1 MLVENTFLPDLLVRS
16 RERGSNYMPKNNR
29 FGQAAVISHQEY
41 SRIRKCLHNIRHKLL
56 LDIAWYTG
64 ERWGAI
70 VRLQVRDVFTED
82 NRPREF
88 ITFRSG
94 SRKGDDRTRQVPV
107 HPSLGEMLRGFKF
120 SDSHWLFP
128 GRQDDLAHLTMRG
141 ATWIFDQAVALA
153 KLDNRGI
160 STHSTRRSFITHLHE
175 HGVDIKVIQ
184 EITGHKDL
192 KSLQLYVEVSPDRV
206 KKAIA
211 LLGAA

>member
-1 MLVENTFLPDLLVRS
+1 MLAENTFLPDLLVRS

-29 FGQAAVISHQEY
+29 YGQAAIITHQEY

-70 VRLQVRDVFTED
+70 VRLQVMDVFTED
-82 NRPREF
+82 SHPREF

-94 SRKGDDRTRQVPV
+94 TRKGDDRTRQVPV
-107 HPSLGEMLRGFKF
+107 HPTLREILASFELP
-120 SDSHWLFP
+120 DSRWLFP
-128 GRQDDLAHLTMRG
+128 GRLDDEEHLTMRG
-141 ATWIFDQAVALA
+141 AIWIFDEAVALA

-175 HGVDIKVIQ
+175 QGVDIKVIQ

-192 KSLQLYVEVSPDRV
+192 KSLQRYVEVSPDRV

>member
-1 MLVENTFLPDLLVRS
+1 VLIENTFLPDFMVRNG
-16 RERGSNYMPKNNR
+16 ERGSNFMAKNNR
-29 FGQAAVISHQEY
+29 FGQSAVITHQEY

-70 VRLQVRDVFTED
+70 VRLQVRDVFTEGD
-82 NRPREF
+82 RPREL
-88 ITFRSG
+88 ITFRAG

-107 HPSLGEMLRGFKF
+107 HPSLGEMLGQFKLPN
-120 SDSHWLFP
+120 SRWLFP
-128 GRQDDLAHLTMRG
+128 GRLKKNEHLTMRG

-175 HGVDIKVIQ
+175 QGVDIKVIQ

-192 KSLQLYVEVSPDRV
+192 KSLQRYVEVSPDRI
-206 KKAIA
+206 KRAIA

>member
-1 MLVENTFLPDLLVRS
+1 MA
-16 RERGSNYMPKNNR
+16 KNNR

-41 SRIRKCLHNIRHKLL
+41 SRIRKCLQSVRHKLL

-70 VRLQVRDVFTED
+70 VRLQVKDVFTEGD
-82 NRPREF
+82 RVREF
-88 ITFRSG
+88 VTFRAG
-94 SRKGDDRTRQVPV
+94 SRKGDDRTRQVPI
-107 HPSLGEMLRGFKF
+107 HPTLGEMLAGLKLP
-120 SDSHWLFP
+120 DSRWLFP
-128 GRQDDLAHLTMRG
+128 GRLDDEEHLTMRG
-141 ATWIFDQAVALA
+141 ATWIFDEAVALA

-175 HGVDIKVIQ
+175 QGVDIKVIQ

-192 KSLQLYVEVSPDRV
+192 KSLQLYVQVSPDRV

>member
-1 MLVENTFLPDLLVRS
+1 MLVENTFLPDLAVGNG
-16 RERGSNYMPKNNR
+16 ERGSNYMAKNNR

-70 VRLQVRDVFTED
+70 VRLQVKDVFTEG

-88 ITFRSG
+88 ITFRAG
-94 SRKGDDRTRQVPV
+94 SRKGDDRTRQVQV
-107 HPSLGEMLRGFKF
+107 HPSLRENLQNFDPP
-120 SDSHWLFP
+120 DSRWLFP
-128 GRQDDLAHLTMRG
+128 GRLNGKTHLTMRG
-141 ATWIFDQAVALA
+141 ATWILDQAVALA

-175 HGVDIKVIQ
+175 QGVDIKVIQ

-192 KSLQLYVEVSPDRV
+192 KSLQRYVEVSPDRV

>member
-1 MLVENTFLPDLLVRS
+1 MLTENAFLPDSMVR
-16 RERGSNYMPKNNR
+16 RRKRGSNFMAKNNR
-29 FGQAAVISHQEY
+29 FGQAAVITHQEY

-70 VRLQVRDVFTED
+70 VRLQVKDVFEGD
-82 NRPREF
+82 RVREF
-88 ITFRSG
+88 ITFRAG
-94 SRKGDDRTRQVPV
+94 SRKGDDGTRQVPV
-107 HPSLGEMLRGFKF
+107 HPSLGEILGGFKLP
-120 SDSHWLFP
+120 DSHWLFP
-128 GRQDDLAHLTMRG
+128 GRLDEEEHLTMRG

-175 HGVDIKVIQ
+175 QGVDIKVIQ

-192 KSLQLYVEVSPDRV
+192 QSLQRYVEVSPDRI
-206 KKAIA
+206 KRAIA
-211 LLGAA
+211 LLDAA